1 MAHSFFHLTT
11 PRPAPSEENPL
22 LTLTPE
28 VFEAFCAEAQP
39 LFQALVETV
48 NAYSETHPELH
59 LMACYIATDMLREM
73 LRQDVGEAEA
83 DA

>member
-22 LTLTPE
+22 LALTSE
-28 VFEAFCAEAQP
+28 AFEAFCAEAQP
-39 LFQALVETV
+39 LFQALAETV
-48 NAYSETHPELH
+48 NAYSEAHPALH
-59 LMACYIATDMLREM
+59 LLACYIAADMLREM
-73 LRQDVGEAEA
+73 LRQDVQGAQA